1 MINSGQGLY
10 EKAIELGVVKM
21 ECHWEDLN
29 TPTQDGWNGLI
40 ESALQITPPSGTLG
54 SLPNSDV
61 VLTAKPKV
69 VIDPWVSGCP
79 VYSRVTGSLHGYYI
93 GKTQCGGC
101 CIDAGDGGIDVEPFD
116 LVTCKEEDVKDLQRA
131 RAIERWEITI
141 KHSNI
146 TTLATFLADNKVNNP
161 M

>member
-21 ECHWEDLN
+21 ECHWQNLN

-40 ESALQITPPSGTLG
+40 ESALQITPPPWDWG
-54 SLPNSDV
+54 SLPNSAV
-61 VLTAKPKV
+61 MLTAKSKV
-69 VIDPWVSGCP
+69 VIDPWVPGCP

-93 GKTQCGGC
+93 GKTKEGGC
-101 CIDAGDGGIDVEPFD
+101 CIDSGDGNIDVESFD
-116 LVTCKEEDVKDLQRA
+116 FVTSNEGDIKELQRA
-131 RAIERWEITI
+131 RAVEQWEITI

-146 TTLATFLADNKVNNP
+146 TTLATYLADKNVNNP